1 MRAGTWWRVG
11 CGLACLAGSGCS
23 ALREIPRVDY
33 GAREERRNVRVETVD
48 GLHYEFDVLH
58 VEADS
63 LIGYRRRD
71 VEGTFDEMATVRL
84 ALDDVAHLQARGVDW
99 YRTTLVAGGA
109 LAVIV
114 AAGLSSAS
122 HGTNGAGTS
131 GGGKGGIP

>member
-1 MRAGTWWRVG
+1 MRAGTWLRLG
-11 CGLACLAGSGCS
+11 CGLAWLAGCGCS
-23 ALREIPRVDY
+23 ALREIPHADY
-33 GAREERRNVRVETVD
+33 AARGERRNVRLETVD

-99 YRTTLVAGGA
+99 YRTTLVASGA
-109 LAVIV
+109 LAAIV
-114 AAGLSSAS
+114 AAGLSSS
-122 HGTNGAGTS
+122 PHGSNGGSS